1 MPCLTH
7 DTLSLILRA
16 GRPASSPDKH
26 RRSPSLLTASQ
37 TAATT
42 QRRSRGILTALIESE
57 ATCVDTGTS
66 WFYEYVSL
74 LGRRYAGLILV
85 DVAVQGSVG
94 GR

>member
-16 GRPASSPDKH
+16 GRPASGPDEH
-26 RRSPSLLTASQ
+26 RRSPSLLIAPQ

-42 QRRSRGILTALIESE
+42 QRRSPRLFPAPVKGET
-57 ATCVDTGTS
+57 TCVDTGTS

-85 DVAVQGSVG
+85 DVPVQGSVG